1 MAATGNE
8 TPEAALHEG
17 RAGEPRTSTSA
28 RRLGMRLFLASLGM
42 LFGGALVGYLVIRLR
57 APEWPPQG
65 TAALPTGLWISTAL
79 VLLLSAALVMAERA
93 IRAGRARGLT
103 RFLSLALGLAIAFL
117 GAQLSNWMQM
127 AADSALPQQSL
138 AAFGF
143 WILTVL
149 HAVHVLLGLVPLV
162 FVLVRAADG
171 RYTTAEHEGV
181 HLLAMYWHF
190 LAATWMVILTVLLV

>member
-1 MAATGNE
+1 MAATRNG

-17 RAGEPRTSTSA
+17 TDGKPRASASA

-42 LFGGALVGYLVIRLR
+42 LFAGALVGYLVVRLR
-57 APEWPPQG
+57 SPEWPPPG
-65 TAALPTGLWISTAL
+65 SAGLPGGLWISTVL
-79 VLLLSAALVMAERA
+79 VLLLSLTLVLAERA
-93 IRAGRARGLT
+93 VRADRGRDLT
-103 RFLSLALGLAIAFL
+103 RLLSVALILAVAFL
-117 GAQLSNWMQM
+117 GAQLANWMQM

-149 HAVHVLLGLVPLV
+149 HAAHVLLGLVPLI
-162 FVLVRAADG
+162 FVLLRAGGG
-171 RYTTAEHEGV
+171 RYTAGDHEGV

-190 LAATWMVILTVLLV
+190 LAATWIAILVVLSF